1 MVTRWS
7 RDVKPQATTG
17 SPAAPR
23 LAVVKVALVAESFLP
38 HTNGVTHSL
47 LRVLDHLA
55 ARGDEAVVIAP
66 EAPGAPESVAGAP
79 IIHVPAVGWP
89 GYKDVRV
96 ALSTVRGVARIL
108 DEVRPD
114 VVHLA
119 SPFMLGWAAVR
130 AAADLGL
137 PTVAIY
143 QTDVPSYAASYRA
156 PWGEPLLWARV
167 RNIHRTAD
175 LTLAPSTAAMQQ
187 LEDLGVDRLRLWP
200 RGVDTVRFNPAHRDD
215 ALRAGWAPRGEVV
228 VGYVGRLAPEK
239 RVGDLERLA
248 AIPGVRL
255 VVIGEGPEGP
265 RLRRVLPDAE
275 FAGFLGGG
283 ELARAVASLDVM
295 VHPGELET
303 FGQSIQEALASGVPV
318 VAPRRGGPI
327 DLIDHGSNG
336 FLYAPGRLDHMESAV
351 AALVENADMRLL
363 QGAHARVSVEG
374 RTWPRVCGALT
385 AHYERAITERAV
397 TS

>member
-1 MVTRWS
+1 M
-7 RDVKPQATTG
+7 
-17 SPAAPR
+17 
-23 LAVVKVALVAESFLP
+23 KVALVAESFLP

-66 EAPGAPESVAGAP
+66 EAPGAPTEVAGAR
-79 IIHVPAVGWP
+79 IVHVPAVGWP
-89 GYKDVRV
+89 GYRDVRV
-96 ALSTVRGVARIL
+96 ALSSVRRL
-108 DEVRPD
+108 TRLLEELRPD

-143 QTDVPSYAASYRA
+143 QTDVPSYAAAYGA

-167 RNIHRTAD
+167 RQIHTAAD
-175 LTLAPSTAAMQQ
+175 VTLAPSSAAMDQ
-187 LEDLGVDRLRLWP
+187 LAALGVDRLGLWP
-200 RGVDTVRFNPAHRDD
+200 RGVDTVRFAPWHRDD
-215 ALRAGWAPRGEVV
+215 ALRASWAPAGDLV

-239 RVGDLERLA
+239 RVGDLARLTR
-248 AIPGVRL
+248 IPGVTV
-255 VVIGEGPEGP
+255 VVIGEGPEGG
-265 RLRRVLPDAE
+265 RLRRLMPDAVM
-275 FAGFLGGG
+275 AGFLGGG

-303 FGQSIQEALASGVPV
+303 FGQSVQEALASGVPV
-318 VAPRRGGPI
+318 VAPRRGGPV

-336 FLYAPGRLDHMESAV
+336 FLYEPGRLDHLEAAV
-351 AALVENADMRLL
+351 RELVALEDLRLL
-363 QGAHARVSVEG
+363 QGAHARISVEG
-374 RTWPRVCGALT
+374 RTWPRVCEALT
-385 AHYERAITERAV
+385 CHYEAAIAARAV
-397 TS
+397 TR